1 MRTLIFL
8 TLLTFIF
15 ASCDSNRVFEEYETI
30 ETDGWHKDSAAVFS
44 INLDNTEQGCN
55 LLVNIRNN
63 SKYPNSNIWL
73 FIDITSPDGT
83 MLTDT
88 IEYTLADKTGK
99 WTGSGIGDLFDNQ
112 FSYKQNIFFP
122 VAGEYSISIKQGMRS
137 TKLKGIQD
145 IGFRIEKIN

>member
-1 MRTLIFL
+1 MRTLIVL
-8 TLLTFIF
+8 AILAITFV
-15 ASCDSNRVFEEYETI
+15 SCDSKRIFEEYETI

-44 INLDNTEQGCN
+44 INLDDTKLECN

-63 SKYPNSNIWL
+63 SRYPNSNIWL
-73 FIDITSPDGT
+73 FIDVKSPDGT
-83 MLTDT
+83 ILTDT

-112 FSYKQNIFFP
+112 FSYKQNVFFP

-137 TKLKGIQD
+137 TKLEGIQD